1 MLAAINKRL
10 PRRRQCF
17 QCILKGVAG
26 FTGRGVFRYAEWSN
40 GSVSYEIDLRGL
52 AGLKAEFA
60 ANGEPLIGLAL
71 NDGVCWL
78 QFDTAK
84 GATPLRLK
92 LGDEIKIRQNGRDV
106 LGGRL
111 VPVYGLRTALRRALR
126 RAFWAARRRIA
137 VGNIQSGASAH
148 QSQ

>member
-1 MLAAINKRL
+1 MLAAINQRL
-10 PRRRQCF
+10 PRRRQCY

-40 GSVSYEIDLRGL
+40 GSVSYEIDLKGL

-60 ANGEPLIGLAL
+60 VNGEPLIGLPL
-71 NDGVCWL
+71 NEGVCWL

-84 GATPLRLK
+84 GATPLRLN
-92 LGDEIKIRQNGRDV
+92 LGDEIVIGQNGRDV
-106 LGGRL
+106 LGGHI
-111 VPVYGLRTALRRALR
+111 VPINGLRAALRRSF
-126 RAFWAARRRIA
+126 RAFRRRIA
-137 VGNIQSGASAH
+137 VGDIQSSASVH